1 MTTLTKL
8 KERGGGGNKKKS
20 FNECLCCVFLFL
32 KNSILRSPLV
42 PTPVNHQ
49 YKMVVL
55 SVVY

>member
-1 MTTLTKL
+1 MTTLIKL
-8 KERGGGGNKKKS
+8 KENGGGGDQEKKCAVSFFCKKKS
-20 FNECLCCVFLFL
+20 N
-32 KNSILRSPLV
+32 LRSPLV